1 MPKRKRQNSENLV
14 LDSFALLLFLRKERG
29 GTRIR
34 ALLEKAKKGK
44 RQFYMCW
51 LNVGEIYY
59 KVFREYGQKG
69 TEATLTLVRA
79 LPIQLISV
87 DDELVL
93 SAAKIKADYSISL
106 ADCFVV
112 ATAQRFSAK
121 IVTGDP
127 DFKKVEKLVDIVWV
141 G

>member
-1 MPKRKRQNSENLV
+1 MPKRKRQNSANLV

-29 GTRIR
+29 GTRIG
-34 ALLEKAKKGK
+34 ALLEKAKKGE
-44 RQFYMCW
+44 RQLYMCW

-59 KVFREYGQKG
+59 KVFREYG
-69 TEATLTLVRA
+69 ERRAESILALVRTF
-79 LPIQLISV
+79 PIQFVSL
-87 DDELVL
+87 DDELVVA
-93 SAAKIKADYSISL
+93 AAKVKADYPISL

-127 DFKKVEKLVDIVWV
+127 DFKKAEKLADVVWV